1 MRNSIRRAFVAPCVA
16 LATAFVFTSSLAQDL
31 AAQPIAGGW
40 HSVPVQEEAV
50 VKAARFALTE
60 QTRQFHTPIKLLAIK
75 HARQQVVAG
84 NNFSM
89 NLMVESE
96 GHKRLIIAV
105 VWVKPDGAM
114 ELTRWH
120 WV

>member
-16 LATAFVFTSSLAQDL
+16 LAAAFVFTSSL

-40 HSVPVQEEAV
+40 HSVPVQEESV
-50 VKAARFALTE
+50 VKAARFALKE

-84 NNFSM
+84 SNFSM